1 MSTNTV
7 PASDSQTRRGLARVV
22 GASTAGLALEGYDFL
37 LYGSAAA
44 LVFNRLFF
52 PASDPLVGTML
63 AFLTYALG
71 FFARPLGGLIFAHF
85 GDRIGRKPLMIISLV
100 LMGGATFAMGLL
112 PTYDNIG
119 VWAAVALGALR
130 IIQGIALGGEWGGA
144 MLLVAEHVPG
154 TRRGFWT
161 GIPGGGIP
169 LGNLLATG
177 ALAVLSATLDDAE
190 FLAWGWRVPF
200 LLSAILLVV
209 GYWVRRSV
217 SDSQVFT
224 EARQKAQESGAALKA
239 PLIQVL
245 KSSRRELA
253 ICACARLT
261 ENIVYYVITAFVIV
275 YVVQNN
281 SGDKNVV
288 LGALILGN
296 LIQIFATP
304 MFGALSDRIGRRPV
318 ILFGAMGT
326 AVWMFAF
333 FPLLDT
339 ANPLLIGLAVIVG
352 LIMHSALYG
361 PQAAFFAEQFDTTVR
376 YTGMTFSA
384 QLTTIVGGAVA
395 PLIATALLA
404 NFHSAVPVAVY
415 VSIAAAITVIGV
427 LVAKETNKRDLA
439 VDATR

>member
-7 PASDSQTRRGLARVV
+7 PASDSQTRRGLARIV

-154 TRRGFWT
+154 IRRGFWT

-200 LLSAILLVV
+200 LLSAVLLVV

-239 PLIQVL
+239 PLMQVL

>member
-1 MSTNTV
+1 MTTKTEPPTGSMTK
-7 PASDSQTRRGLARVV
+7 RGLARVV

-44 LVFNRLFF
+44 LVFNKIFF

-71 FFARPLGGLIFAHF
+71 FFARPLGGLIFAHY
-85 GDRIGRKPLMIISLV
+85 GDRIGRKPLMILSLV
-100 LMGGATFAMGLL
+100 LMGGATFLMGLL
-112 PTYDNIG
+112 PTYENIG
-119 VWAAVALGALR
+119 VWAAIALGFLR
-130 IIQGIALGGEWGGA
+130 IVQGIALGGEWGGA

-154 TRRGFWT
+154 KRRGLWT
-161 GIPGGGIP
+161 GVPGAGIP
-169 LGNLLATG
+169 FGNLLATG
-177 ALAVLSATLDDAE
+177 ALAILSVTLSDAD
-190 FLAWGWRVPF
+190 FLAWGWRIPF
-200 LLSAILLVV
+200 LLSAVLLVI
-209 GYWVRRSV
+209 GYWVRRTV
-217 SDSQVFT
+217 SDSHIFA
-224 EARQKAQESGAALKA
+224 EARLKAQESGVTAKA

-253 ICACARLT
+253 ICASARLT

-281 SGDKNVV
+281 SGNKNIV

-296 LIQIFATP
+296 IVQMFATP
-304 MFGALSDRIGRRPV
+304 LFGALSDRIGRRPV
-318 ILFGAMGT
+318 ILFGAVGT
-326 AVWMFAF
+326 GIWMFAF

-339 ANPLLIGLAVIVG
+339 ADPVLIGLAVIVG
-352 LIMHSALYG
+352 LVMHSALYG

-384 QLTTIVGGAVA
+384 QLTTIIGGAVA

-404 NFHSAVPVAVY
+404 SFHSATPVAIY
-415 VSIAAAITVIGV
+415 VSIAAVITIIGV

-439 VDATR
+439 LDSLR